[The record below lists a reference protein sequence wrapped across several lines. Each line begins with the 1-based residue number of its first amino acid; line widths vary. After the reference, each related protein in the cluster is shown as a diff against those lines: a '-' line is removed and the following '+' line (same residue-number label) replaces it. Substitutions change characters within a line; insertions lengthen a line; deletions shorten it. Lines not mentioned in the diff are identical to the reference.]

1 MLLRDSYVT
10 IMTGMTDDRTR
21 LAPNRLIGHILGHE
35 ETH

>member
-10 IMTGMTDDRTR
+10 FVTGMTDDRTC
-21 LAPNRLIGHILGHE
+21 LAPNRLIGHIFGHE